1 MSAERKIIGLSGK
14 QNIVS
19 CNILFNRLMGGEKKK
34 RKEDKEVGRG
44 GGGGGKEELPVE
56 LAGGV

>member
-1 MSAERKIIGLSGK
+1 MSVERKIIGLSGR

-19 CNILFNRLMGGEKKK
+19 CNILFNRLMGGKKKK

-44 GGGGGKEELPVE
+44 GGGKEELPVE

>member
-1 MSAERKIIGLSGK
+1 MSVERKIIGLSGK

-19 CNILFNRLMGGEKKK
+19 CNILFNRLMGGKKKK

-44 GGGGGKEELPVE
+44 GGGKEELPVE

>member
-1 MSAERKIIGLSGK
+1 MSAERKIIGLAGK
-14 QNIVS
+14 QNLVS
-19 CNILFNRLMGGEKKK
+19 CNILLKRLTGGEKKK